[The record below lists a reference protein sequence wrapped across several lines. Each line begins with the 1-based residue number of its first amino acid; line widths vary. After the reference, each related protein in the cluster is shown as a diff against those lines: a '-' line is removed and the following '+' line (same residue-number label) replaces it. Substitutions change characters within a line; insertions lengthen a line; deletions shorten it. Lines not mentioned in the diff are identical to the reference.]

1 MYKEFKKG
9 VSTIKV
15 ELGIYRN
22 EVAVYKYLKTN
33 SKYLRETEAYASL
46 KDCSF
51 VPRILVKSIDDKL
64 IVTKYVGQSLNLK
77 YPPAERKKFKP
88 RIQEMN
94 RELIERYG
102 IHHNDIRWKNVVE
115 SHDGE
120 LFLIDFESWTPASFG
135 SRERDPEKIL
145 S

>member
-1 MYKEFKKG
+1 MVFKKG
-9 VSTIKV
+9 VSTIRV
-15 ELGIYRN
+15 ELKGYNN
-22 EVAVYKYLKTN
+22 EIAVYKYLKTT
-33 SKYLRETEAYASL
+33 SKYLRETEAYSKL
-46 KDCSF
+46 ENCSF
-51 VPRILVKSIDDKL
+51 VPKVLRKSIDDKL

-77 YPPAERKKFKP
+77 YSPAERKKFKP

-115 SHDGE
+115 SDSGE

>member
-1 MYKEFKKG
+1 MVFKKG
-9 VSTIKV
+9 VSTIRV
-15 ELGIYRN
+15 ELKGYNN
-22 EVAVYKYLKTN
+22 EIAVYKYLKTT
-33 SKYLRETEAYASL
+33 SKYLRETEAYSKL
-46 KDCSF
+46 ENCSF
-51 VPRILVKSIDDKL
+51 VPKVLRKSIDDKL

-77 YPPAERKKFKP
+77 YSPAERKKFKP

-115 SHDGE
+115 SDSGG
-120 LFLIDFESWTPASFG
+120 LFLIDFESWTPVSVG

>member
-1 MYKEFKKG
+1 MVFKKG
-9 VSTIKV
+9 VSTIRV
-15 ELGIYRN
+15 ELKGYNN
-22 EVAVYKYLKTN
+22 EIAVYKYLKTT
-33 SKYLRETEAYASL
+33 SKYLRETEAYSKL
-46 KDCSF
+46 ENCSF
-51 VPRILVKSIDDKL
+51 VPKVLRKSIDDKL

-77 YPPAERKKFKP
+77 YSPAERKKFKP

-94 RELIERYG
+94 RELIECYG

-115 SHDGE
+115 SDSGE
-120 LFLIDFESWTPASFG
+120 LFLIDFESWTPVSVG